1 MYNYRWSFERVYLP
15 TMFFSKLRFPGSDT
29 IWPEENAE
37 LNVSVCGEFDVVNH
51 SLLTEKLDLNDL
63 HTQFSVNRK
72 VSSERPI
79 IRDSRVCDKD

>member
-29 IWPEENAE
+29 IWPEGNAE

-63 HTQFSVNRK
+63 HTQFGQQKNFFT
-72 VSSERPI
+72 I